1 MLRTLARDLDNQNGT
16 RAAATLS
23 LTACS
28 DADRRRVLGAC
39 AQAGSRFEQ
48 QVANAVPHP
57 WRDIVATSLRAA
69 HALLITKQFD
79 VAFKSADAC
88 FEAVREFI
96 GEARSS
102 NWWLPLVNYLLG
114 QYRVA
119 AVAADRA
126 SVNKKES
133 NTGRFQS
140 VVTQIYPVFL
150 RDDEQGATSKRFG
163 VLSVINHLFKMSFQ
177 IRNLRMCSTFM
188 KNIHKS
194 IEDKLCPP
202 IEAFPLAHGVFFNY
216 YSGRMLVFE
225 EKYIEA
231 ERALNSAFLRCH
243 ASAVRNKRRILE
255 FLIPVKLRLGRFPA
269 RRLLEKYD
277 LMQFAPLTRAIQVGD
292 LRAFNEALREHQE
305 FFVRKGIFLIL
316 DQTKTYVYRNL
327 FRKAYVVHKSL
338 AKDKEQWQVPL
349 ALFKTALD
357 LNGLVG
363 DDAIDADELECILAT
378 LISQRY
384 MQGYIAHKAGKVV
397 VDRNTPFPKL
407 ADVVGGKR

>member
-1 MLRTLARDLDNQNGT
+1 M
-16 RAAATLS
+16 
-23 LTACS
+23 
-28 DADRRRVLGAC
+28 
-39 AQAGSRFEQ
+39 
-48 QVANAVPHP
+48 
-57 WRDIVATSLRAA
+57 
-69 HALLITKQFD
+69 
-79 VAFKSADAC
+79 
-88 FEAVREFI
+88 
-96 GEARSS
+96 
-102 NWWLPLVNYLLG
+102 
-114 QYRVA
+114 
-119 AVAADRA
+119 
-126 SVNKKES
+126 
-133 NTGRFQS
+133 
-140 VVTQIYPVFL
+140 
-150 RDDEQGATSKRFG
+150 
-163 VLSVINHLFKMSFQ
+163 
-177 IRNLRMCSTFM
+177 
-188 KNIHKS
+188 
-194 IEDKLCPP
+194 
-202 IEAFPLAHGVFFNY
+202 
-216 YSGRMLVFE
+216 
-225 EKYIEA
+225 
-231 ERALNSAFLRCH
+231 
-243 ASAVRNKRRILE
+243 RNKRRILE

-384 MQGYIAHKAGKVV
+384 VQGYIAHKAGKVV
-397 VDRNTPFPKL
+397 VDRSTPFPKL